1 MTQPPGIDV
10 QAIRRRAHELWLRR
24 GCPTGTPDLDWQ
36 QAERELRAESE
47 RGEMPPAATNSRA
60 NGPRS
65 EGAPLPPRPRAP
77 RSLVTRAAHTPAAR
91 LLAALVPEASTERA
105 VANVDRAPWRR

>member
-1 MTQPPGIDV
+1 MTQPSGIDV

-36 QAERELRAESE
+36 QAERELRAEAH
-47 RGEMPPAATNSRA
+47 GETPPAAADSRA

-65 EGAPLPPRPRAP
+65 AGEPLPPRPRAP
-77 RSLVTRAAHTPAAR
+77 RSLVTRAAHAPAAR

>member
-1 MTQPPGIDV
+1 MTQPLRIDV

-24 GCPTGTPDLDWQ
+24 GCPTGTPELDWQ
-36 QAERELRAESE
+36 QAERELRVES
-47 RGEMPPAATNSRA
+47 GHGAAAPAAASSRA

-65 EGAPLPPRPRAP
+65 EGSPRPRAP
-77 RSLVTRAAHTPAAR
+77 RSIVTQAAYAPAR

-105 VANVDRAPWRR
+105 VANVDRATSRR

>member
-24 GCPTGTPDLDWQ
+24 GCPTGTPELDWQ
-36 QAERELRAESE
+36 QAERELRAEAAPIAAS
-47 RGEMPPAATNSRA
+47 AVATNGRA
-60 NGPRS
+60 SGPRS

-77 RSLVTRAAHTPAAR
+77 RSIVTQAAHAPAR
-91 LLAALVPEASTERA
+91 LLAALVPEASPERA
-105 VANVDRAPWRR
+105 VANLDRAASRR

>member
-24 GCPTGTPDLDWQ
+24 GCPTGTPDLDWL
-36 QAERELRAESE
+36 QAERELHAESA
-47 RGEMPPAATNSRA
+47 RGETPPTATNSRA
-60 NGPRS
+60 NGLRS
-65 EGAPLPPRPRAP
+65 EAAPLPPRPRAP
-77 RSLVTRAAHTPAAR
+77 RSIVTRAAHAP
-91 LLAALVPEASTERA
+91 LLAALVPEASPKRA